1 MRDVLHT
8 RTERGRQICM
18 TFGLKNVDYRHMTG
32 RQRSWRALAARN
44 AERAAARRRGK
55 SQGIEGFREQP

>member
-8 RTERGRQICM
+8 RTGRGRQICM

-32 RQRSWRALAARN
+32 RQRKLARASGAQR
-44 AERAAARRRGK
+44 
-55 SQGIEGFREQP
+55 